1 MITPLDDKG
10 SSFFSLVD
18 ENDKATG
25 ILFYKS
31 RHKTFGFEIV
41 HPYYPMFGFC
51 SFKEF
56 PKDEPPIVFEKIIGW
71 CHHYRNPERF
81 GIPLSKPTILL
92 TFSDFI
98 DTDLFVPSNKPP
110 EYDFSYVVNPMHTP
124 FQRKDPTRKNWK
136 KAIEEYLPFMCL
148 KLTLKGLLIGKT
160 AEDIPAN
167 LRSYIQC
174 TGAVD
179 LMSMPALLSSAKF
192 SFVPSII
199 DASPRVITESLSVN
213 RPVLVHADILGGWQ
227 YVTEET
233 GAFFSSCSDLPD
245 AIDTVLRM
253 KCNGRTHFLGRGG
266 GKVQAGKRLYDF
278 VRSSYPQAPAAK
290 YYGLKPIKDRDIPEW
305 NKVWQ
310 STKHRRCAA
319 EEAPMLPSA
328 LLPMARALLRRLR
341 LSLAG
346 LLSWRRPN
354 R

>member
-1 MITPLDDKG
+1 
-10 SSFFSLVD
+10 
-18 ENDKATG
+18 
-25 ILFYKS
+25 
-31 RHKTFGFEIV
+31 
-41 HPYYPMFGFC
+41 
-51 SFKEF
+51 
-56 PKDEPPIVFEKIIGW
+56 
-71 CHHYRNPERF
+71 
-81 GIPLSKPTILL
+81 
-92 TFSDFI
+92 
-98 DTDLFVPSNKPP
+98 
-110 EYDFSYVVNPMHTP
+110 MHTP

-136 KAIEEYLPFMCL
+136 RTIEEYLPFMCL

-199 DASPRVITESLSVN
+199 DASTRVITESLSVN

-233 GAFFSSCSDLPD
+233 GAFFSSCRDLPD

-305 NKVWQ
+305 NNVWQ
-310 STKHRRCAA
+310 STKHRRCPA
-319 EEAPMLPSA
+319 EETPMLRSA
-328 LLPMARALLRRLR
+328 PLSRARALLRRFR
-341 LSLAG
+341 LSLTG